1 MHSLMPAK
9 SEAPVSSMG
18 RLAAL
23 HARARHRKILGV
35 RLSAMLEVLAFVL
48 VTVVVDLVWGKGQ
61 RFVGVTPHP
70 LWIVV
75 LLAASYY
82 GLREALFATAVCAAA
97 MLVGNWPAQL
107 PGEGGYA
114 WILRAMREPLLW
126 LVASIV
132 LGEIRDSLRRHTQS
146 LREEV
151 AIAQDR
157 TDGLVQAC
165 DRLLRQKESLE
176 TRIADQALTVH
187 AMYRASRAI
196 ERDGVGEV
204 LVGVS
209 ELVRTSL
216 SPKKFSLYLLNGRK
230 LEAAVSEGWTNA
242 DRFSRVIEPDS
253 PLFEAIVGSR
263 RTLVIADQGD
273 EALLRDEGLLAGP
286 IINGEQQTVVGM
298 LKIEAMDFLDLNAAS
313 VQNFRTLCEWIGA
326 AITTAL
332 RLERTRKPGPPGAAS
347 YGRIAPAVMMGPLT
361 AMLQDLVTRT
371 RIDVSVVHVE
381 MTLEQALRDAPMH
394 AALAAAV
401 DQAVQ
406 RACAPS
412 HLCVATDATGGYVL
426 MLPQV
431 GLDAAR
437 GLSLRFVNAL
447 RQALEERGLHAMV
460 RHRIG
465 PLVDARKAA

>member
-1 MHSLMPAK
+1 MHSLTPAQ

-18 RLAAL
+18 RLGAL
-23 HARARHRKILGV
+23 HARARQRKVLGV
-35 RLSAMLEVLAFVL
+35 RLSALVEVL
-48 VTVVVDLVWGKGQ
+48 VVVIIALVADLVWGRGQ
-61 RFVGVTPHP
+61 RFVGITPHP
-70 LWIVV
+70 FWIVV

-82 GLREALFATAVCAAA
+82 GLREALFATAVCTAA

-132 LGEIRDSLRRHTQS
+132 LGEIRDALRRHTQG
-146 LREEV
+146 LREEL

-230 LEAAVSEGWTNA
+230 LEAAVSEGWTST
-242 DRFSRVIEPDS
+242 DRFARLIEPDS

-263 RTLVIADQGD
+263 RTLVIADPGD

-286 IINGEQQTVVGM
+286 IVNGEQQTVVGM

-332 RLERTRKPGPPGAAS
+332 RLERTRKPGPSAAS

-361 AMLQDLVTRT
+361 AMLQDLVSRT

-381 MTLEQALRDAPMH
+381 MTLEQALRDTPMH

-412 HLCVATDATGGYVL
+412 HLCVATEATGGYVL
-426 MLPQV
+426 LLPQV

-437 GLSLRFVNAL
+437 GLGLRFVNAL